1 MAALECAE
9 SLTTVGLGCDIAACH
24 TKNNSS
30 QSQNGVFIPLQP
42 LIEWCFEW
50 VWALPVGNVK
60 QLWLQHPRSTE
71 LFVVSF
77 CTTKW
82 PEGVSY
88 LGIIRLHFCL
98 FLPRGQSQSFDLT
111 NPDTAFLTPERGGA
125 MEPENRKKLHSYQ
138 TDEQQC
144 SMLMVTRHHLA
155 GRAEQI
161 RVLCG
166 PMRSYPKFFSELWIF
181 LTPTNFFV
189 IGPLVSG
196 QRPRRRCIFKH

>member
-1 MAALECAE
+1 MWDRMGIPIAE
-9 SLTTVGLGCDIAACH
+9 PYIAACH
-24 TKNNSS
+24 MKNNSS

-82 PEGVSY
+82 PEGMSY

-98 FLPRGQSQSFDLT
+98 FLPKGQSQSFDLT
-111 NPDTAFLTPERGGA
+111 NPATTFQTRERGGGNGA
-125 MEPENRKKLHSYQ
+125 RNLKRATLLSNRRTTMFNAYGD
-138 TDEQQC
+138 TPPPC
-144 SMLMVTRHHLA
+144 
-155 GRAEQI
+155 RAPWTNQ
-161 RVLCG
+161 G
-166 PMRSYPKFFSELWIF
+166 PMRPHEVLSQIFFGVMNLPYTYKLFCYWTFSLRA
-181 LTPTNFFV
+181 TA
-189 IGPLVSG
+189 
-196 QRPRRRCIFKH
+196 

>member
-1 MAALECAE
+1 MWDMRHPKLLNKV
-9 SLTTVGLGCDIAACH
+9 SLNPQ
-24 TKNNSS
+24 TK
-30 QSQNGVFIPLQP
+30 
-42 LIEWCFEW
+42 
-50 VWALPVGNVK
+50 
-60 QLWLQHPRSTE
+60 HPRSTE

-98 FLPRGQSQSFDLT
+98 FLPKGIMGQSQSFDLT
-111 NPDTAFLTPERGGA
+111 NPATTFQTREGGGA
-125 MEPENRKKLHSYQ
+125 MEPENKKALHSYQ

-166 PMRSYPKFFSELWIF
+166 PMRSYPNFFSELWIF

>member
-1 MAALECAE
+1 MWDRMGIPIAE
-9 SLTTVGLGCDIAACH
+9 PYIAACH
-24 TKNNSS
+24 AKNNSS

-50 VWALPVGNVK
+50 VWAFPVGNVK

-98 FLPRGQSQSFDLT
+98 FLPKGIMGQSQSFDLT
-111 NPDTAFLTPERGGA
+111 NPATTFQTCEGGGA
-125 MEPENRKKLHSYQ
+125 MEPENKKALHSYQ

-161 RVLCG
+161 RVLRG
-166 PMRSYPKFFSELWIF
+166 PMRSCPKFFSELWIF
-181 LTPTNFFV
+181 FIPTNFVV
-189 IGPLVSG
+189 IGPLVLG
-196 QRPRRRCIFKH
+196 QRPRRRWWT